1 MRGTLRKPLRVANGE
16 GQDIT
21 ITGLTLARY
30 VDDLLQSLARN
41 TEKTLTV
48 GIILIAFDAEQFAVP
63 DFDPHAAQG
72 RMTVHGTHS
81 RKCLD
86 ATDRGANLPKD
97 GTQALIAAYRRARP

>member
-30 VDDLLQSLARN
+30 VDDLLQSLATN

-72 RMTVHGTHS
+72 RMTVHGTHGG
-81 RKCLD
+81 KGLD
-86 ATDRGANLPKD
+86 GAAHGANLSTD
-97 GTQALIAAYRRARP
+97 GIQPLSAAYRRTGP

>member
-30 VDDLLQSLARN
+30 VDDLLQSLATN

-72 RMTVHGTHS
+72 RMTVHGTHGG
-81 RKCLD
+81 KGLD
-86 ATDRGANLPKD
+86 GAAHGANLPND
-97 GTQALIAAYRRARP
+97 GTQALIAAYRPAGP